1 MITQTASRIQNSQ
14 AAERAQAI
22 SMQPVATLYAPRPIM
37 EVWCGVPVFVWG
49 NEAEWEAVQ
58 PADAA

>member
-1 MITQTASRIQNSQ
+1 MITQTTTRTQNIQVANGAQ
-14 AAERAQAI
+14 AAA
-22 SMQPVATLYAPRPIM
+22 MQPAAPVAPRPIM

>member
-1 MITQTASRIQNSQ
+1 MITQTTTRTDNRQ

-22 SMQPVATLYAPRPIM
+22 ALQPAATLYAPRPIM